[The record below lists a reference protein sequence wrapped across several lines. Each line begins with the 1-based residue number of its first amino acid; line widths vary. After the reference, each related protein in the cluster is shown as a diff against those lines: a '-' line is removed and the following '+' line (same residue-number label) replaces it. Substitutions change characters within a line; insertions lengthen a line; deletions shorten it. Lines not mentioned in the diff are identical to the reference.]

1 MQVKI
6 IKNIPLGK
14 DSINLNG
21 VELITIENLYIE
33 KGEIANIVMKTD
45 NGWFVELYGDR
56 YFVPKENGIEIK

>member
-1 MQVKI
+1 MTLSISYDILIYVK
-6 IKNIPLGK
+6 
-14 DSINLNG
+14 D
-21 VELITIENLYIE
+21 LIIE